1 MNRIILFFQG
11 EKRSCIT
18 KINNWILRVVG
29 GINTTSLQHL
39 KGGCII
45 WEREVDVLWHMM
57 PKWNDF
63 KILDFCVDWY
73 LGGKLLHGIF
83 QFLLPAKMDKSST
96 LEYINQMFPTGLLG
110 VCVRAKFCSS
120 CYVMHMYYKPEKR
133 MYAGNRM

>member
-11 EKRSCIT
+11 ETRSCIT
-18 KINNWILRVVG
+18 KINNLIWRVVC
-29 GINTTSLQHL
+29 GINTTSLPHL

-63 KILDFCVDWY
+63 KILDFCVDCN